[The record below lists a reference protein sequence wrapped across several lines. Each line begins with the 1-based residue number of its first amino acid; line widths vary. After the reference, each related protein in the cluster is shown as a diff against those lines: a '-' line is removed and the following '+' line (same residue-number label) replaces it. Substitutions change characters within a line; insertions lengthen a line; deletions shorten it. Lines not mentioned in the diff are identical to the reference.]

1 MVGLGL
7 GSPFIRQ
14 AELADIHL
22 AIDGENCRAVFL
34 SYDTGLGASSILREL
49 VLESGQNRAVLT
61 LQGTPSL
68 SAVPFGALAPILRGI
83 HGDTLGLRTQ
93 VFRAVLKAIDDL
105 KNTQNSDLNALPL
118 IVLDDAHAVDTS
130 TAELL
135 VDLVLAGSV
144 ILVASHLRSRG
155 MPEPLPR
162 LWSAGLAENI
172 DMTPLTRDQTHA
184 YCQAL
189 LQGPVALQTSWYFW
203 SSAKGNPLLI
213 KLLVSEAVDDALLTQ
228 SRGVWVYQEGPR
240 TVGRNL
246 RDAVAHQIRGLSIH
260 AEEALDLVALAEPVS
275 LILVEAISGEAAVK
289 QLVERELVHVTDLDN
304 GTLRLASPIYGD
316 VIRHTVSPAH
326 RRILFDAMNQRM
338 DSHRPTGEGLLRWV
352 SWAIDCGLDVADE
365 LLLQAALIACKLSQ
379 PLVSLELTRHITGQD
394 NALRV
399 AAIKSRAEYLRGDYQ
414 AAAILLDDTLEEAH
428 SVEDLIFAS
437 LLKVATR
444 MALGMP
450 ASGIADEI
458 EQLETGGLRLAGQA
472 PAEADTIHAMVE
484 DRVKLLKLMAFSQT
498 GQYRNMEP
506 LIAALKAGSAVPE
519 AERKLVLTF
528 ALTMEAEQLCA
539 QGRLAESQQ
548 RSSEAFAIE
557 HSDDYDI
564 FFIPEMIVFR
574 QLTTALVAGDLDQ
587 AQLLLD
593 RFFVDAGSVI
603 LSFGGSAN
611 VGRGMGYVRQGRFD
625 QAVEALLPCIESLRA
640 TDPQQL
646 LGFCTALTAYS
657 AAQLGQVD
665 LASGLLADYQEKP
678 GMFLITS
685 HERAFA
691 AAARE
696 HLKHDGVGL
705 AALMALADESR
716 KEGSALL
723 ELNALVLA
731 MELGEL
737 NHVDRL
743 LDVAAH
749 VDGPWSAA
757 VVQFVGGTRKN
768 HVAKS
773 NGSDRGPKVV
783 HSPALADV
791 PWYSGNNVDVPGMES
806 ASSAGAVNGQPLIAQ
821 NNGDLAM
828 LGKLTKRE
836 SQITLMAANGLTDR
850 AIAGQLQLSLR
861 TVEGHLYRAY
871 SKLGIT
877 SRDELAPL
885 LAHSG
890 PTESS

>member
-1 MVGLGL
+1 MAGPSL

-14 AELADIHL
+14 AELADIHM
-22 AIDGENCRAVFL
+22 AINGEDCRAVFL
-34 SYDTGLGASSILREL
+34 SYDTGLGASTILREL
-49 VLESGQNRAVLT
+49 VLESAQTRPVLT

-68 SAVPFGALAPILRGI
+68 SAVPFGALAPFLRGV
-83 HGDTLGLRTQ
+83 HGDKLGLRMQ
-93 VFRAVLKAIDDL
+93 VFRAVLTAIDDL
-105 KNTQNSDLNALPL
+105 RNAQNSDPDGLPL

-135 VDLVLAGSV
+135 VSLVLAGSV
-144 ILVASHLRSRG
+144 SLVASHLRSAG
-155 MPEPLPR
+155 VPEPLPR

-172 DMTPLTRDQTHA
+172 QMTPLTRDQTHA
-184 YCQAL
+184 YCQAI

-203 SSAKGNPLLI
+203 SSAMGNPLLV
-213 KLLVSEAVDDALLTQ
+213 KLLVAEAVDDALLTQ

-240 TVGRNL
+240 TVGRSL
-246 RDAVAHQIRGLSIH
+246 RDAVAQQIRGLSIH

-275 LILVEAISGEAAVK
+275 LNLVQDISGKAAVK
-289 QLVERELVHVTDLDN
+289 QLVERKLVHVTDLDN

-316 VIRHTVSPAH
+316 VIRHMVSPAH
-326 RRILFDAMNQRM
+326 RRILFDALNQRTNS
-338 DSHRPTGEGLLRWV
+338 DPPTGEGLLRWV
-352 SWAIDCGLDVADE
+352 SWATDCGLAVADD

-379 PLVSLELTRHITGQD
+379 PLVSLELTGRIIGQD
-394 NALRV
+394 NELKV

-414 AAAILLDDTLEEAH
+414 AAAELLDGTFQEAH
-428 SVEDLIFAS
+428 NVEDLIFAS
-437 LLKVATR
+437 LLKAATR
-444 MALGMP
+444 MLLGMP
-450 ASGIADEI
+450 VSVIEDEI
-458 EQLETGGLRLAGQA
+458 EQLEAGGLRLAGQA
-472 PAEADTIHAMVE
+472 PAEADTIHAMVD
-484 DRVKLLKLMAFSQT
+484 DRVKLLKLMALSQT
-498 GQYRNMEP
+498 GQYRKMEP

-519 AERKLVLTF
+519 AERKLALTF

-539 QGRLAESQQ
+539 QGLMAESQQ

-574 QLTTALVAGDLDQ
+574 QLTTALLAGELEQ
-587 AQLLLD
+587 AQFLLD
-593 RFFVDAGSVI
+593 RFFIDTGPVI

-625 QAVEALLPCIESLRA
+625 QAVEVLLPCIESLRA

-657 AAQLGQVD
+657 AAQLGQVE
-665 LASGLLADYQEKP
+665 LASRLLADYQEKP
-678 GMFLITS
+678 GMFLVTS

-705 AALMALADESR
+705 ATLMALADESL

-731 MELGEL
+731 VELGEL

-743 LDVAAH
+743 LDVAAR

-773 NGSDRGPKVV
+773 HGSDHGPKVAQ
-783 HSPALADV
+783 SPALADA
-791 PWYSGNNVDVPGMES
+791 PWYSGTVFDVP
-806 ASSAGAVNGQPLIAQ
+806 AAGNGTAAGNGQSLSLQ
-821 NNGDLAM
+821 NGDPAKVA
-828 LGKLTKRE
+828 KLTKRE
-836 SQITLMAANGLTDR
+836 SQITLMAANGLSDR

-885 LAHSG
+885 LTPSS
-890 PTESS
+890 PTEGS